1 MIEVPIGIRPA
12 EQLRSMGRGE
22 ATSRYDALVHEAK
35 ERLDG
40 RTIWHINATSD
51 GGGVAELLRANLGYL
66 SAEGIRLRWLVV
78 EAERDFFEITK
89 RIHNRL
95 HGSLGDGGPL
105 GPEERRRYD
114 AVLASQLAEM
124 PSDLRRGDI
133 VVIHDPQPA
142 GLIPGL
148 AGGGPAVVWTCHV
161 GVDLANDIA
170 RSAWAFLIDDLRAA
184 SAATFTRRA
193 YVWEGLDEVTVDVI
207 PPCIDPFSVKNVPLG
222 RPDVASILVGA
233 GILAG
238 ANHRVGFTRHDGTQ
252 GAIRHRAEM
261 VEAAPT
267 PSDAKVV
274 VQVSRWDTL
283 KDPVGVMA
291 GFAQTPELDDAHLIL
306 AGPAPSSVG
315 DDPEAVAVLEELRE
329 RWAGLREPMRRR
341 IHIANLPADDVEEN
355 AVVVNALQ
363 RRADV
368 VVQKSLAEGFGLT
381 VTEAMWKARP
391 VVASGLGGIRIRSTT
406 ASTVAWSILETS
418 RRSNPPSPRS
428 SGTRSR
434 PHHSARTRNVEWK
447 YGSSRP
453 VTWVTTSASS
463 WLSTQLV
470 RSAIVPQSFRVE
482 LATSTRRPGARRL
495 RPRIG

>member
-1 MIEVPIGIRPA
+1 M
-12 EQLRSMGRGE
+12 
-22 ATSRYDALVHEAK
+22 
-35 ERLDG
+35 
-40 RTIWHINATSD
+40 
-51 GGGVAELLRANLGYL
+51 
-66 SAEGIRLRWLVV
+66 
-78 EAERDFFEITK
+78 
-89 RIHNRL
+89 
-95 HGSLGDGGPL
+95 
-105 GPEERRRYD
+105 
-114 AVLASQLAEM
+114 
-124 PSDLRRGDI
+124 
-133 VVIHDPQPA
+133 
-142 GLIPGL
+142 
-148 AGGGPAVVWTCHV
+148 

-233 GILAG
+233 GSLAG

-252 GAIRHRAEM
+252 GAISHRAEM

-391 VVASGLGGIRIRSTT
+391 VVASGLGGIRDQIDDGVHGRLVDPRDLEAFGSAIAEVLGDPVEAASLGENAKRRVEDRFLPTRYLGDYLRLFLALDSAGQIRDRP
-406 ASTVAWSILETS
+406 AEL
-418 RRSNPPSPRS
+418 PS
-428 SGTRSR
+428 
-434 PHHSARTRNVEWK
+434 RTRD
-447 YGSSRP
+447 
-453 VTWVTTSASS
+453 
-463 WLSTQLV
+463 
-470 RSAIVPQSFRVE
+470 
-482 LATSTRRPGARRL
+482 
-495 RPRIG
+495 